1 MNARQRRFCEEYA
14 LNPNATQSAIQ
25 AGFSPKT
32 AYSIGQR
39 LLKNVEI
46 MEYIQQLQLAAE
58 SERVANISEIKQFWT
73 HVMRDEEIRTDLRL
87 KASELL
93 AKSALA
99 FVDTTKVTTD
109 DEVEEYPDVI
119 FYLPENGRPI
129 ITDLEETE

>member
-14 LNPNATQSAIQ
+14 QNPNATQSALQ
-25 AGFSPKT
+25 AGFSSKT

-46 MEYIQQLQLAAE
+46 EEYIQQLQMVAE
-58 SERVANISEIKQFWT
+58 SERVASISEVKEFWT

-99 FVDTTKVTTD
+99 FTDTMKVSAD
-109 DEVEEYPDVI
+109 VEVEDVVFFI
-119 FYLPENGRPI
+119 PENGRSL
-129 ITDLEETE
+129 ITDPIEME